1 MAYTIGEVAELFQIP
16 ASTLRYYDKKG
27 LLPMVER
34 KKDGIRFFT
43 DKDLQGIE
51 TIEYLKKSG
60 MPLKDIKKFIDW
72 CNEGEK
78 TLQKRYE
85 LFLERRDLVKQEIKD
100 LEETLKIIEA
110 KCAYYEEAI
119 EKGYEDQSNCP
130 FVTQK

>member
-1 MAYTIGEVAELFQIP
+1 MAYTIGEVAKLFQIP

>member
-34 KKDGIRFFT
+34 KKGGIRFFT

-100 LEETLKIIEA
+100 LEETLKVIEA